1 MIAIRPLLI
10 EVQVIFSVS
19 MKLRQSKTNEEAYQE
34 THKERP
40 SNEIQTTLNL
50 LFKKHKH
57 GLYAQDF
64 AKQEDFP
71 WADLS
76 HAYLVKADFGGA
88 QCQGASFKYAQC
100 QGVNFCFAQYQ
111 GVNFW
116 HAHWFL
122 NEHVNR
128 GFAQFAGDIYPPPM
142 PIHARYKSRLCV
154 PKFHLILIN

>member
-10 EVQVIFSVS
+10 EVQVIFETSARTGAIYTLHELALEEG
-19 MKLRQSKTNEEAYQE
+19 KYRQQIVQILCSHVRSKTNEEAYQE
-34 THKERP
+34 THEERP

-76 HAYLVKADFGGA
+76 HAYLRPLTLCIPKTRPLTLCKPKIRPLTLCTRGCTVSRGEFWACTVSRDDFF
-88 QCQGASFKYAQC
+88 SY
-100 QGVNFCFAQYQ
+100 
-111 GVNFW
+111 
-116 HAHWFL
+116 
-122 NEHVNR
+122 
-128 GFAQFAGDIYPPPM
+128 
-142 PIHARYKSRLCV
+142 
-154 PKFHLILIN
+154 